1 MSVEQLA
8 GLVGTTIDG
17 KYEILR
23 KLGQGGMGVV
33 FHARHTYMDKEVA
46 IKMLSAELAEDDQS
60 FKRFQAEARAAA
72 ALNHPNIIK
81 VTDLDMS
88 SQGFPFIVMDYLEGR
103 PLDAVLAKQRTLK
116 WERAVPLFIKIC
128 DALRH
133 AHSRRVV
140 HRDLKPSNIM
150 LAIDDDGLEYPVV
163 VDFGLAKLYDV
174 DGKGK
179 GAKLTQTGQIFGTCL
194 YMSPEQCQAQ
204 ELDGRSDMY
213 SMGCMMYEILTGTAP
228 FMRANF
234 MQTVMAH
241 LNEEAVPIEQVVPG
255 TVFPAR
261 LNDIVHKCM
270 RRNINE
276 RYGSMDEVLEALQQ
290 VQSRGKERSKTMIS
304 TSAEGADRKSGAS
317 QADIN
322 FELGRNFEEKGDD
335 EQAFVYY
342 MRAAE
347 KGHPAAQYL
356 VGRGFFYGFGAE
368 RSLEGAIHWYRKAAR
383 EGVVNAMVELFRCLM
398 YFDDPDAMAEA
409 HAVITAA
416 AQTGY
421 APAQHEVGHCFKFGT
436 FGQKSAG
443 EALAWYSK
451 AAEQQYP
458 PSLLALGNFYLR
470 GEVVAQDEATAVQ
483 FFRAAAEQDYEPAA
497 YQLYEC
503 YLDGAGVKQSMSSAI
518 KWLDKA
524 ASAGYGPALLKFDYY
539 YRYGKILE
547 QDLERADQYR
557 QEAFRRAHREDLYE
571 HGMMLVDKG
580 KRQDAVP
587 YFEQAAE
594 EGHEKAKIMLGR

>member
-33 FHARHTYMDKEVA
+33 FHARHIYMDKEVA
-46 IKMLSAELAEDDQS
+46 IKMLSAELAESEIS

-103 PLDAVLAKQRTLK
+103 PLDSVLAKQRTFK
-116 WERAVPLFIKIC
+116 WERAVTMFIKIC

-163 VDFGLAKLYDV
+163 VDFGLAKLFDV

-179 GAKLTQTGQIFGTCL
+179 GAKLTQTGQVFGTCL

-213 SMGCMMYEILTGTAP
+213 SMGCMMYEVLTGTAP
-228 FMRANF
+228 FMRDNF
-234 MQTVMAH
+234 MLTVMAH
-241 LNEEAVPIEQVVPG
+241 INEEAVPIEQVVPG

-270 RRNINE
+270 RKNIAE
-276 RYGSMDEVLEALQQ
+276 RYASMDEVIDALQQ
-290 VQSRGKERSKTMIS
+290 VQARGKERSKTMIS

-317 QADIN
+317 QANIN
-322 FELGRNFEEKGDD
+322 YELGRSFEEKGDD
-335 EQAFVYY
+335 VQAFVYY

-356 VGRGFFYGFGAE
+356 VGRGFYYGFGAE
-368 RSLEGAIHWYRKAAR
+368 RSIEGAIHWYRKAAR
-383 EGVVNAMVELFRCLM
+383 EGVVIAMVELFRCLV
-398 YFDDPDAMAEA
+398 YFDDPDALAEA
-409 HAVITAA
+409 HAAITAA
-416 AQTGY
+416 ADSGFPPGQYELANCYKYGLL
-421 APAQHEVGHCFKFGT
+421 
-436 FGQKSAG
+436 GQKSAT

-451 AAEQQYP
+451 AAEQQFAP
-458 PSLLALGNFYLR
+458 ALLALGNFYLL

-483 FFRAAAEQDYEPAA
+483 FFRAAAEQDYEAAA
-497 YQLYEC
+497 YKLYEC
-503 YLDGAGVKQSMSSAI
+503 YLNGTGVKQSVSSAI

-524 ASAGYGPALLKFDYY
+524 ATAGYGPALLKFDYY

-547 QDLERADQYR
+547 QDVARADEYR
-557 QEAFRRAHREDLYE
+557 QEAMRRAHREDLYE
-571 HGMMLVDKG
+571 HGMMLVDQG
-580 KRQDAVP
+580 KRQDAMP
-587 YFEQAAE
+587 YLEQAAE
-594 EGHEKAKIMLGR
+594 EGHEKARIMIGR